1 MFAVTANPND
11 TSDQTLINLSFYP
24 NIDVAAFRTATRA
37 QDSVT
42 DQRVI
47 QALQSALIDVN
58 DELNDWKATQE
69 LAGYILIED
78 IPAKMYG
85 PLSELTHLYKTAVYS
100 SAKAQL
106 LENYTDAD
114 NTEQGDERAE
124 AMGNSADDYKQYAR
138 EAIRKIIGV
147 PRVTVELI

>member
-24 NIDVAAFRTATRA
+24 DIAVAAFRTAIRA
-37 QDSVT
+37 QDTIT

-47 QALQSALIDVN
+47 EVLQTALIDVN
-58 DELNDWKATQE
+58 DELAEWQATQE
-69 LAGYILIED
+69 LAGYTKIDEV
-78 IPAKMYG
+78 PAKMYG

-100 SAKAQL
+100 KAKAQL
-106 LENYTDAD
+106 MENYTDAD
-114 NTEQGDERAE
+114 NTDTGDDRAE
-124 AMGNSADDYKQYAR
+124 SMDNSKDAYLREAR